1 MTQST
6 AALGSST
13 TRMRRH
19 RERLKR
25 GTVFVRFEMA
35 PAAIDRLISLGWLN
49 SESRRDPYAV
59 AVALIKFGT
68 QALWP
73 GEESD
78 VSH

>member
-1 MTQST
+1 MTDT
-6 AALGSST
+6 AVSPSPSAQ
-13 TRMRRH
+13 RMRRH
-19 RERLKR
+19 RERVKQ
-25 GTVFVRFEMA
+25 GSVCIRFDMA
-35 PAAIDRLISLGWLN
+35 PAAVDRLIALGWLN